1 MKGGQALIKSLIDLG
16 ADTVFGY
23 PGGQVIPLYDMIYDS
38 DLNHI
43 LVRHEQCA
51 AHAADGFA
59 RASGKVGVCIT
70 TSGPGATNLVTGIST
85 AYMDSTPVIAIT
97 GQVPIH
103 LIGND
108 AFQESDI
115 IGITMPITKHNMQI
129 TDPKKIPSYVNSA
142 FEIASTGRP
151 GPVVIDL
158 PKNIQE
164 AELDEYK
171 NEKLDLPGYKP
182 NKKGHKMQIKRAC
195 DTIIKSE
202 KIVILAGG
210 GVILANASEELNKL
224 AKLISAPV
232 ATTLMGK
239 GVIDENDET
248 SLGMVGMHGR
258 RASNKILNECDCLI
272 AIGCRFSD
280 RTTGKLDEFIPHAK
294 VIHIDIDP
302 AEIGKNVEVDV
313 PIVGDAKIV
322 LQSLIKLLESKK
334 VNKSTLAWI
343 NYYKTENTK
352 GRPRIS
358 FEDDIPLK
366 PQQVLKELSEVIDG
380 DTIITTDVGQNQMW
394 MAYAFKSS
402 KPRKFI
408 SSGGAGTMGFGFP
421 AAMGAKV
428 ALPESDVISVCGDGG
443 FLMSCQELATVKEN
457 DIPFITCVLNNNYL
471 GMVAQWQRLFYDER
485 MSHTYLG
492 TTPDFIKL
500 GEAFGINSERITK
513 VGETKEAVKRAI
525 KSGEHTLLEIVID
538 PDELLPM
545 VPPGAGINN
554 IVGEKSEDG
563 D

>member
-1 MKGGQALIKSLIDLG
+1 MKGGQALIKSLINLG

-59 RASGKVGVCIT
+59 RASGKVGVCIA
-70 TSGPGATNLVTGIST
+70 TSGPGATNLVTGLST
-85 AYMDSTPVIAIT
+85 SYMDSTPVIAIT
-97 GQVPIH
+97 GQVPGH

-115 IGITMPITKHNMQI
+115 IGITMPITKHNIQI
-129 TDPKKIPSYVNSA
+129 NNQNMIPAYINSA

-151 GPVVIDL
+151 GPVLIDI

-164 AELDEYK
+164 AELDEYNDGK
-171 NEKLDLPGYKP
+171 INLEGYKP
-182 NKKGHKMQIKRAC
+182 TKKGHKMQIKRAYE
-195 DTIIKSE
+195 TILKSE

-210 GVILANASEELNKL
+210 GIILANATNELNKL

-239 GVIDENDET
+239 GIIDESDES
-248 SLGMVGMHGR
+248 SLGMIGMHGR
-258 RASNKILNECDCLI
+258 RASNNLVNECDCLI

-280 RTTGKLDEFIPHAK
+280 RTTGKLDEFIPDAK

-302 AEIGKNVEVDV
+302 AEIGKNVNVDI

-322 LQSLIKLLESKK
+322 LESLIKLLESKK
-334 VNKSTLAWI
+334 INKSNLPWV
-343 NYYKTENTK
+343 NYYKTKNKK
-352 GRPRIS
+352 GRPQIS
-358 FEDDIPLK
+358 FEDDELLK
-366 PQQVLKELSEVIDG
+366 PQQVLKELSEVINK

-402 KPRKFI
+402 KPRTFI

-428 ALPESDVISVCGDGG
+428 ALPESDVVSVCGDGG
-443 FLMSCQELATVKEN
+443 FLMSCQDLATVKEE
-457 DIPFITCVLNNNYL
+457 DIPFITCILNNNYL
-471 GMVAQWQRLFYDER
+471 GMVAQWQRLFYNER

-492 TTPDFIKL
+492 TTPDFVKL
-500 GEAFGINSERITK
+500 GEAFGINSERIEK
-513 VGETKEAVKRAI
+513 VGETKEALKKAL
-525 KSGEHTLLEIVID
+525 KTGEHTLLEIVID
-538 PDELLPM
+538 PNELLPM
-545 VPPGAGINN
+545 VPPGEGINN